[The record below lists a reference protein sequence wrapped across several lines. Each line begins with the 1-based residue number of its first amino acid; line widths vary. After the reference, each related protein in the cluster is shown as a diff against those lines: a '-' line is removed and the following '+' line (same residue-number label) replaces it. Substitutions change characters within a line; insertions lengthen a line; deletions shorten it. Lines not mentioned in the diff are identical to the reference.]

1 MRFRQL
7 LPDSASVQASDL
19 LADLRP
25 GSRAR
30 ADRPY
35 TAANFAASADGHAT
49 FAGRSRKLGDDGD
62 REIFH
67 GLREQVD
74 AVLAGTETLRTEG
87 YGRIIPDAA
96 RRGRRVA
103 AGLAAEPLACV
114 VTRSGDVPTAIPL
127 FAEPEARIVIFSAM
141 AIAPI
146 RCAAQ
151 VEVVRLEPERPA
163 LTSALGRLRR
173 DHGVRSLLCE
183 GGPTLFGALLAE
195 RLVDELFLTLAPK
208 LTGGG
213 HGPPVSSGDELAEP
227 GSMKLR
233 WLLERNDSLYLRYA
247 LSPPGASTVRPGAP
261 FPHSPEL
268 EQ

>member
-19 LADLRP
+19 LAGLRP
-25 GSRAR
+25 GSRAP
-30 ADRPY
+30 AGRPY
-35 TAANFAASADGHAT
+35 TAANFAASADGHVT
-49 FAGRSRKLGDDGD
+49 FAGRSRKLGDEGD

-74 AVLAGTETLRTEG
+74 AVLVGTATLGTER

-96 RRGRRVA
+96 RRERRLA
-103 AGLAAEPLACV
+103 AGLTAEPLACL
-114 VTRSGDVPTAIPL
+114 VTRSGEVPTAIPL
-127 FAEPEARIVIFSAM
+127 FDEPEARIVIFSAR

-151 VEVVRLEPERPA
+151 VEVMRLEPELPA
-163 LTSALGRLRR
+163 LTSALGHLRR
-173 DHGVRSLLCE
+173 GHGVRSLLCE
-183 GGPTLFGALLAE
+183 GGPTLFGALLGE
-195 RLVDELFLTLAPK
+195 GLVDELFLTLAPK

-213 HGPPVSSGDELAEP
+213 HGPAVSSGAELAEP
-227 GSMKLR
+227 ASMKLR

-247 LSPPGASTVRPGAP
+247 I
-261 FPHSPEL
+261 
-268 EQ
+268 

>member
-7 LPDSASVQASDL
+7 LPDSASVDAKDL
-19 LADLRP
+19 LARLRA
-25 GSRAR
+25 SRAP

-35 TAANFAASADGHAT
+35 TVANFASSADGHAT
-49 FAGRSRKLGDDGD
+49 FKGRSRTLGDDGD

-74 AVLAGTETLRTEG
+74 AVLAGTETLRIER
-87 YGRIIPDAA
+87 YGRIIPDASH
-96 RRGRRVA
+96 RGRRVV

-114 VTRSGDVPTAIPL
+114 ITRRGDVPTEIPL
-127 FAEPEARIVIFSAM
+127 FDEPEARIVIFCARKLE
-141 AIAPI
+141 PI

-151 VEVVRLEPERPA
+151 VELVRLDPGLPA
-163 LTSALGRLRR
+163 LTSSLRRLRH

-183 GGPTLFGALLAE
+183 GGPTLFGALLQE
-195 RLVDELFLTLAPK
+195 GLVDELFLTLAPK

-213 HGPPVSSGDELAEP
+213 HGPPVSSGPELAELAP
-227 GSMKLR
+227 MTLQ

-247 LSPPGASTVRPGAP
+247 LSRAD
-261 FPHSPEL
+261 
-268 EQ
+268 